1 MATLLKLY
9 HNPVC
14 PYCHRVRIVLHEK
27 GIPYEE
33 MIVDLKNK
41 PPILLQLNPRG
52 RVPVIEHDGLVLYE
66 SLIIAEYLNDLFPDP
81 PLLPADPREKARAR
95 LWMNI
100 AEDEFASSFSIL
112 WRERNQPKNERSSD
126 PSRLSQAIET
136 LERVLETLERNLSED
151 GYLLGTFSLADIA
164 FAPWMVNITG
174 SGLYNKKLPERII
187 RWIERLRTRPSVRK
201 VAGL

>member
-81 PLLPADPREKARAR
+81 PLLPADPQEKARAR

-112 WRERNQPKNERSSD
+112 WRERNQPKNERSSV
-126 PSRLSQAIET
+126 PSRLAQAIET
-136 LERVLETLERNLSED
+136 LERVLETLERNLPKD

-164 FAPWMVNITG
+164 FAPWMVNITRA
-174 SGLYNKKLPERII
+174 GLYNKKLPERII